1 MGTFGKF
8 LKMRQI
14 GIYSGTF
21 DPVHAGHI
29 AFGLETLRQLQL
41 DEVIYLPET
50 IPRYKT
56 EVTPLRHRLTML
68 ELATAPYEGLRPLS
82 VHSSQFTI
90 ADTLPELQQLFPDG
104 QFTFLL
110 GSDVLRSLSL
120 WPDIEELAQ
129 TAQFAIGLRDRDS
142 TESLTP
148 VLNSISALNLQYT
161 LITTSLSE
169 ACSSTIRTGD
179 NDHANASIAAYARQN
194 NLYKK

>member
-1 MGTFGKF
+1 
-8 LKMRQI
+8 MRQI

-29 AFGLETLRQLQL
+29 AFGLETLRQLRL

-56 EVTPLRHRLTML
+56 GVTPLKHRLAML
-68 ELATAPYEGLRPLS
+68 ELATTPYEGLRPLS

-120 WPDIEELAQ
+120 WPGIEELAQ
-129 TAQFAIGLRDRDS
+129 TAQFAIGLRDKDS

-148 VLNSISALNLQYT
+148 ILNSISALNPQYT
-161 LITTSLSE
+161 LITTSFSE
-169 ACSSTIRTGD
+169 ACSSIIRTSD